1 MKLKFTIS
9 ILMMLLL
16 SSKIIYS
23 QIDTAGI
30 FSHKIKVTAGKE
42 YERSGF
48 TEIFL
53 GEHWRK
59 LWTTPFKAG
68 VLNMEKF
75 AGGLTAYKKGGGLQT
90 MSLRLKGNNGKK
102 YKFRSINKD
111 PRRILPPDL
120 QESIFA
126 ETFKDQISTSNPLA
140 SLIVAPMLNT
150 VGILN
155 AEPIVTVL
163 PNDKNLGEFRNEFSN
178 MLGTLEENPDDG
190 SDGEKGFGES
200 DKIINS
206 FKLYDKTEKDNDQQ
220 IDKTEF
226 LKARLIDLLIG
237 DWDRHSDQ
245 WLWAGY
251 RQNGSTIYKPIPRD
265 RDQAFSLYDGLLPM
279 IAGEAITQ
287 IEGYGK
293 NYPKI
298 YDLTFNG
305 RYLDRKILPGIDK
318 KVYDSLTYFIQKSI
332 TDSVIRS
339 SVLKMPYEWYGL
351 EGRGLERMIK
361 SRRDKLK
368 EASDEYYELI
378 NETSDIYGSNK
389 DEYLELTPIGESK
402 IGIKMYNISRKT
414 QSIDSIPFFNK
425 VFDSEYTD
433 EIRIYL
439 NKGNDSIKILQNKT
453 NPKVNDKLSGTGI
466 DVKFIKSKGR
476 ILSDDIS
483 SLEIY
488 KDERPENNPVERFE
502 PPVED
507 RGNDWRFGP
516 VFNFN
521 SDNGLTI
528 GGGPILYNYGLN
540 VKPYN
545 YRQTLLGSYSF
556 GSKSYAFQYLGEF
569 YGIIKNTELKLDIRK
584 TELGITKF
592 FGEGNETPF
601 NSDLDSK
608 DFYKVGQELLYI
620 SPSIK
625 IPFTDKMS
633 AEFLPFYKFSDVSYE
648 QNTFLSEYPDTYGIG
663 NIKYA
668 GINANLSFDTRDNE
682 SEPYEGIY
690 ARLLGNYTPE
700 LIDNNSAYGK
710 AGFDFRGYLTSGGM
724 QGITLAL
731 RTAGGKVWGEYPFYE
746 SMFLGGANSLKGF
759 SRERFAGDGVFVGQ
773 AELRMRLFRVNILIP
788 GMLGIS
794 LFGGSGRVFLKG
806 EESKRWHSS
815 FGGSTWITYLN
826 RMFNVGFTVA
836 KSDEGYKYF
845 IGTALFL

>member
-1 MKLKFTIS
+1 
-9 ILMMLLL
+9 MMFKIPLFLLL
-16 SSKIIYS
+16 MIFISAKMAYT
-23 QIDTAGI
+23 QIDTTGI
-30 FSHKIKVTAGKE
+30 FSRKIKVTAGKE
-42 YERSGF
+42 YERSGL

-59 LWTTPFKAG
+59 LWTTPFRVG
-68 VLNMEKF
+68 VLDMEKF

-90 MSLRLKGNNGKK
+90 KSLRLKGNDGKK
-102 YKFRSINKD
+102 YKFRSIDKD

-126 ETFKDQISTSNPLA
+126 DTFKDQISTSNPLSA
-140 SLIVAPMLNT
+140 LIVSPMLNT

-163 PNDKNLGEFRNEFSN
+163 PNDKNLGEFRNEFGN

-200 DKIINS
+200 DKILNS
-206 FKLYDKTEKDNDQQ
+206 FKIYEKTEKDNDHQ

-251 RQNGSTIYKPIPRD
+251 KQNGSTLYKPIPRD

-287 IEGYGK
+287 IEGYSK
-293 NYPKI
+293 DYPKI

-305 RYLDRKILPGIDK
+305 RYLDRRILPGIDK
-318 KVYDSLTYFIQKSI
+318 NVYDSLTRFIQKSI
-332 TDSVIRS
+332 TDSVIRI

-351 EGRGLERMIK
+351 EGRELERMIK
-361 SRRDKLK
+361 SRRNKLK
-368 EASDEYYELI
+368 EASDEFYELI
-378 NETSDIYGSNK
+378 NETADVYGSDK
-389 DEYLELTPIGESK
+389 DEYLELAPAGENK
-402 IGIKMYNISRKT
+402 LGVKMYNISRKNKT
-414 QSIDSIPFFNK
+414 RDSLPFFSK
-425 VFDSEYTD
+425 VFNSDYTD

-439 NKGNDSIKILQNKT
+439 NKGNDSIKIIQDKNH
-453 NPKVNDKLSGTGI
+453 PKINDKLSRTDI
-466 DVKFIKSKGR
+466 EIKIIKGKGK
-476 ILSDDIS
+476 ILSKDIS
-483 SLEIY
+483 SLDIY
-488 KDERPENNPVERFE
+488 KDERPENDPLERFE
-502 PPVED
+502 PIVED

-516 VFNFN
+516 VFNYN
-521 SDNGLTI
+521 SDNGLTL

-540 VKPYN
+540 IKPYN
-545 YRQTLLGSYSF
+545 YRQSLLGSYSF
-556 GSKSYAFQYLGEF
+556 GSKSYSFQYLGEF
-569 YGIIKNTELKLDIRK
+569 YGIIKNTELKLNIIK

-601 NSDLDSK
+601 DSDLDTK

-620 SPSIK
+620 SPSIRF
-625 IPFTDKMS
+625 PFTDKLS
-633 AEFLPFYKFSDVSYE
+633 AELLPFYKFSDVSYE
-648 QNTFLSEYPDTYGIG
+648 QNTFLSEHPGTYGIG
-663 NIKYA
+663 NIKYG
-668 GINANLSFDTRDNE
+668 GINANISYDTRDNE
-682 SEPYEGIY
+682 SEPYKGIY

-700 LIDNNSAYGK
+700 LLDNVSAYGK
-710 AGFDFRGYLTSGGM
+710 AGFDFRGYLTAGGM
-724 QGITLAL
+724 EGITLAM

-746 SMFLGGANSLKGF
+746 SMFLGGENSLKGF
-759 SRERFAGDGVFVGQ
+759 SRERFAGDGVIVGQ
-773 AELRMRLFRVNILIP
+773 AELRMRLFKVNILIP
-788 GMLGIS
+788 GMLGLS
-794 LFGGSGRVFLKG
+794 LFGGSGRVFLEG